1 MGLTLSVGN
10 REIMRQADLA
20 FRQRDYKIFLVL
32 NEDGNLTVD
41 TPASF
46 WLAAELDIVENPG
59 YYAQTGQI
67 GAAIW
72 NDQLSRAFYPEITGV
87 FKADGG
93 DMVYD
98 TVCFWLYGEDY
109 LHSINVEDP
118 VKTLISGQVSAYS
131 YSFQN
136 FASS

>member
-1 MGLTLSVGN
+1 MALTLTVGE

-20 FRQRDYKIFLVL
+20 FKQRDYKVFLVL
-32 NEDGNLTVD
+32 NEGGMTVD
-41 TPASF
+41 TPAES
-46 WLAAELDIVENPG
+46 WLTAELDIVQNPG

-72 NDQLSRAFYPEITGV
+72 DTTLNRAFYPEITAV

-93 DMVYD
+93 DITYD
-98 TVCFWLYGEDY
+98 TVCFWLYGETF
-109 LHSINVEDP
+109 LHSINVENP
-118 VKTLISGQVSAYS
+118 GVTLLTGQVAAYS

-136 FASS
+136 FAE